1 MMKKLMGWILA
12 LVVFFIPLQAS
23 AVELTIEDT
32 KINADLKKNGDVHVT
47 EVHTYTFEGD
57 FNGITRTL
65 LPKEGTSITNVQAEE
80 KGQELRIEQEDHT
93 YKVFRDGED
102 ETITIDL
109 SYTIQ
114 NGVEVFTD
122 AAQFYYA
129 FFDKSNESDYEQMS
143 ITVTPPEKAEVS
155 TAYGEDS
162 AYQTETIQED
172 GRVLFDMG
180 YVNSGTNGNIRVAYP
195 ADVFPEAEASDTAIL
210 SSIQNQKQEL
220 DETMAARQEA
230 VSNWK
235 TAAPF
240 LLTLTAAAAIL
251 LLGTG
256 FVNRSAVSQEAQ
268 RQRVGNGFFPT
279 EEMSLPALIY
289 FTNHGQITHSA
300 VTASLLHMIDKGSI
314 RQHSEKEFELVSR
327 KTDKDHEKQLITWLF
342 DDIAEGNLL
351 HIDDLEAYAEE
362 EKNQERYRLAFQK
375 WKEIV
380 RWEYQSLK
388 LRKENT
394 WQRWTALGMSFVSL
408 ALIFIFGY
416 YTLIPSMSAM
426 IGFSLFFIIFTV
438 VYRPLTARGHR
449 VREQAEPYKTGHLQK
464 NGEDEA
470 GIPALLYQ
478 IGFGKQ
484 KWRAGHPSSSSTN
497 QAALFLI
504 LAATLDAGF
513 DRADTHTAVSAASSS
528 GTSGG
533 GAGVGG
539 GGGGSG
545 GF

>member
-1 MMKKLMGWILA
+1 MMKKLIGWMLA
-12 LVVFFIPLQAS
+12 LLVLFIPLQTS
-23 AVELTIEDT
+23 AVELTIEET
-32 KINADLKKNGDVHVT
+32 NINADLKKNGDVHVT
-47 EVHTYTFEGD
+47 EAHTYTFHED

-65 LPKEGTSITNVQAEE
+65 LPKEGTTITNVQAEE

-93 YKVFRDGED
+93 YKVFRDGND
-102 ETITIDL
+102 ETITINL

-114 NGVEVFTD
+114 DGVEVFTD

-129 FFDKSNESDYEQMS
+129 FFDESNESDYEQMS
-143 ITVTPPEKAEVS
+143 ITVAPPEKAEVS
-155 TAYGEDS
+155 AAYGEDS

-172 GRVLFDMG
+172 GVVTFNMG

-220 DETMAARQEA
+220 DETVAARQEA
-230 VSNWK
+230 VNNWK
-235 TAAPF
+235 SSAPY
-240 LLTLTAAAAIL
+240 LITVTAAAAVL

-256 FVNRSAVSQEAQ
+256 LINRSAVRQETQ
-268 RQRVGNGFFPT
+268 RQKVGNGFFPT

-289 FTNHGQITHSA
+289 FTNHGQLTHSA

-314 RQHSEKEFELVSR
+314 RQHSEEEFELVSR
-327 KTDKDHEKQLITWLF
+327 ETDAPHEKQLITWLF

-351 HIDDLEAYAEE
+351 HINDLETYAEK

-388 LRKENT
+388 LRKEKT
-394 WQRWTALGMSFVSL
+394 WQRWTALGMTFVSL
-408 ALIFIFGY
+408 TLTIIFGY

-426 IGFSLFFIIFTV
+426 IVFSLFFIIFSAG
-438 VYRPLTARGHR
+438 YRPLTARGYRIR
-449 VREQAEPYKTGHLQK
+449 VHTEPYKTGRLQNVE
-464 NGEDEA
+464 NGD
-470 GIPALLYQ
+470 GVPALLYQ

-484 KWRAGHPSSSSTN
+484 KWQTGDPAFSSPN
-497 QAALFLI
+497 QAAFFLI
-504 LAATLDAGF
+504 LAANLDSGF
-513 DRADTHTAVSAASSS
+513 ERADTHTAVSAASSS

>member
-1 MMKKLMGWILA
+1 MMKKLIGWMLA
-12 LVVFFIPLQAS
+12 LLVFFIPLQAA

-93 YKVFRDGED
+93 YKVFRDGD
-102 ETITIDL
+102 NETITIDL

-114 NGVEVFTD
+114 DGVEVFTD
-122 AAQFYYA
+122 VAQFYYA

-155 TAYGEDS
+155 TAYGED
-162 AYQTETIQED
+162 AAFQTETIQDD
-172 GRVLFDMG
+172 GDVLFDMG
-180 YVNSGTNGNIRVAYP
+180 YVSSGTNGNIRVAYP
-195 ADVFPEAEASDTAIL
+195 ADLFPEAEASDTAML
-210 SSIQNQKQEL
+210 SSIQNQKEEL
-220 DETMAARQEA
+220 DEKAAARQEA
-230 VSNWK
+230 VTNWK
-235 TAAPF
+235 SAAPF

-251 LLGTG
+251 LLGTAL
-256 FVNRSAVSQEAQ
+256 VNRSAVRQEAQ
-268 RQRVGNGFFPT
+268 RQNVGNGFFPT

-289 FTNHGQITHSA
+289 FTNHGQLTHSA
-300 VTASLLHMIDKGSI
+300 VTASLLHMIEKGSI
-314 RQHSEKEFELVSR
+314 RQHSEQEFELVSR
-327 KTDKDHEKQLITWLF
+327 ETDEAHEQQLITWLF

-351 HIDDLEAYAEE
+351 HVDDLEAYAEE

-380 RWEYQSLK
+380 RREYQSLK

-394 WQRWTALGMSFVSL
+394 WQRGTALGMIFVSL
-408 ALIFIFGY
+408 ALTFIFGY
-416 YTLIPSMSAM
+416 YTLLLSMSVM
-426 IGFSLFFIIFTV
+426 IGFSLFFIIYAI
-438 VYRPLTARGHR
+438 VYRPLTSRGCR
-449 VREQAEPYKTGHLQK
+449 VREQAEPYKTGRLQTE
-464 NGEDEA
+464 GEDE
-470 GIPALLYQ
+470 GSVPALLYQ

-484 KWRAGHPSSSSTN
+484 KSQTEDPSSSTN

-504 LAATLDAGF
+504 LAATLDSGF
-513 DRADTHTAVSAASSS
+513 DRADTHTAVSAASTS